1 MIIHVPQSLG
11 KGTQP
16 ASISTL
22 ENYTHL
28 STDEFLIHLK
38 NRINDSGVFT
48 AIELTRSYQN
58 FDLLSDSDK
67 RKFVD
72 AIEQPERSQSL
83 VQKLL
88 QIFKS

>member
-1 MIIHVPQSLG
+1 MIIHVPRSLG

-16 ASISTL
+16 ALITTL

-28 STDEFLIHLK
+28 SAGEFLIHLK
-38 NRINDSGVFT
+38 NLINDSGVFT
-48 AIELTRSYQN
+48 AIELSRSYQN
-58 FDLLSDSDK
+58 FDILSESDK

-72 AIEQPERSQSL
+72 SIEQPEQSL
-83 VQKLL
+83 VQKIL

>member
-1 MIIHVPQSLG
+1 MIIHVPRSLG
-11 KGTQP
+11 KGHQP
-16 ASISTL
+16 ALITTL

-28 STDEFLIHLK
+28 TTNEFVIHLK
-38 NRINDSGVFT
+38 NRIDDSGVFT

-58 FDLLSDSDK
+58 FDLLADSEK

-72 AIEQPERSQSL
+72 SIEQPERSQSL

>member
-1 MIIHVPQSLG
+1 MIIHVPKTLG
-11 KGTQP
+11 NFHQP
-16 ASISTL
+16 PLISTL

-28 STDEFLIHLK
+28 TTNEFVVHLK
-38 NRINDSGVFT
+38 NRIDGSGVFT
-48 AIELTRSYQN
+48 AIELTKSYQN

-72 AIEQPERSQSL
+72 SIEQPEHEKTL

>member
-1 MIIHVPQSLG
+1 MIIHVPRSLG
-11 KGTQP
+11 KANQP
-16 ASISTL
+16 ALIASL

-28 STDEFLIHLK
+28 SSGEFLIHLK

-48 AIELTRSYQN
+48 AIELSKSYQN
-58 FDLLSDSDK
+58 FDILSESEK

-72 AIEQPERSQSL
+72 SIEQPEQSL
-83 VQKLL
+83 VQKIL

>member
-11 KGTQP
+11 KGTQS
-16 ASISTL
+16 ASITTL

-48 AIELTRSYQN
+48 AIELTQSYQN
-58 FDLLSDSDK
+58 FDTLSESEK

-72 AIEQPERSQSL
+72 SIEQPEQSL
-83 VQKLL
+83 VKKLL

>member
-11 KGTQP
+11 RFPQP
-16 ASISTL
+16 ALITTL

-28 STDEFLIHLK
+28 TTKEFVVHLK
-38 NRINDSGVFT
+38 NRIDDSGVFT
-48 AIELTRSYQN
+48 TIELTRSYQN